1 MKNLLPVRLRVL
13 GLRLATFC
21 VAVAASQAA
30 HAKEPTFEDA
40 FNTKGEPRLLHY
52 QAVYRSNGT
61 EHSLEVWRDG
71 DRRLKRRTD
80 KNIETYLFRAPG
92 SAEFQMSVLDPKKK
106 IRTRIGRTNLYR
118 IGSQID
124 WFDMAHGLKH
134 PVGPYTVAKAQ
145 TPAGAPKTVES
156 CQWYDL
162 TQGNRTTHICWSVR
176 DRLPVLI
183 QTRQGEVIW
192 RLTETDMKSI
202 PEKTFKIHDEGF
214 VLNDAN
220 EDIAGD

>member
-1 MKNLLPVRLRVL
+1 LKTYSPVRLRILVL
-13 GLRLATFC
+13 GLAVFC
-21 VAVAASQAA
+21 VAAALSQAA
-30 HAKEPTFEDA
+30 HAKEPSFDDV

-52 QAVYRSNGT
+52 QAVYRSSGT

-80 KNIETYLFRAPG
+80 KNIESYLFREPG
-92 SAEFQMSVLDPKKK
+92 STEFQMSVLDPKKK

-134 PVGPYTVAKAQ
+134 PIGPYTVAKAQ
-145 TPAGAPKTVES
+145 TPAGAPKAVEN

-162 TQGNRTTHICWSVR
+162 AQGGRTTHICWSAR

-183 QTRQGEVIW
+183 QTQKGEVVW
-192 RLTETDMKSI
+192 RLTGGDRKTI
-202 PEKTFKIHDEGF
+202 PEKTFQIHDEGF